1 MIYLAVITLVAATM
15 IVTAFKLIDQ
25 QVYSIFLATLLGNLV
40 LKSLNIIVSGS
51 IMIYIMNLDNL
62 AGMFSQRSGVQQSM
76 SSTIMSTIMSYM
88 MQHFMQKGLGNF
100 MNSGGGDKNSMQ
112 SSFSELEGGLSD
124 PRHPLVQQVKSNCG
138 LQDDN
143 QARMYTQQATGLL
156 RENANNDPKG
166 LNSLF
171 GSFGGGQQQGG
182 IGNLVGGMLDS
193 GSNNNNNQ
201 DPTQQQKR
209 KGGGLGDMLGL

>member
-1 MIYLAVITLVAATM
+1 
-15 IVTAFKLIDQ
+15 
-25 QVYSIFLATLLGNLV
+25 
-40 LKSLNIIVSGS
+40 
-51 IMIYIMNLDNL
+51 MNLDNL

-100 MNSGGGDKNSMQ
+100 MNSGGNDRGSMQ

-124 PRHPLVQQVKSNCG
+124 PRHPLVQQVKNNCG
-138 LQDDN
+138 FQDDN

-156 RENANNDPKG
+156 RENANNDPQG
-166 LNSLF
+166 LSSLF
-171 GSFGGGQQQGG
+171 GSFGGGGLGQQQGG
-182 IGNLVGGMLDS
+182 IGNIVGGLLGGGGGS
-193 GSNNNNNQ
+193 GDNQ
-201 DPTQQQKR
+201 NPSQQQKK

>member
-1 MIYLAVITLVAATM
+1 
-15 IVTAFKLIDQ
+15 
-25 QVYSIFLATLLGNLV
+25 
-40 LKSLNIIVSGS
+40 
-51 IMIYIMNLDNL
+51 MNLDNL
-62 AGMFSQRSGVQQSM
+62 SGMFSQRSGVQQSM

-88 MQHFMQKGLGNF
+88 TQHFMQKGLSNF
-100 MNSGGGDKNSMQ
+100 MNSGGNDRSSMQ
-112 SSFSELEGGLSD
+112 SSFSELEGGLNND
-124 PRHPLVQQVKSNCG
+124 PRHPLVQQVKNNCG

-156 RENANNDPKG
+156 RENANNDPQG
-166 LNSLF
+166 LSSLF

-182 IGNLVGGMLDS
+182 GIGNLVGGML
-193 GSNNNNNQ
+193 GGGINNNNK